1 MAKDLTWTEF
11 PDEIEI
17 IELDERLD
25 LAADPL
31 LWLAEAQYNCGHCA
45 GCGCKPSQ

>member
-1 MAKDLTWTEF
+1 MEKDLARKGLPE
-11 PDEIEI
+11 EIEI

-31 LWLAEAQYNCGHCA
+31 LWLAEAQHNCKSCA
-45 GCGCKPSQ
+45 GCGCPTS